1 MNEKELSN
9 TRHKKDSFEIDFLEL
24 YNIFWKSKVKI
35 LAVSFLFTVLSAG
48 FSLLIPNVYTSQS
61 IVAPSDQSS
70 KNMSSL
76 SQFSGIASIAGV
88 SLPSSMVVDDS
99 VKAIQIMKSLDFF
112 ENLIKQESI
121 FFNLMAVNDWDS
133 DLDVLKINSKFYDA
147 QQKKWVSNL
156 PTAIN
161 GKPSIQTAHR
171 KFLEDFSVSRDKTSG
186 LIYLSFTHYSPKVA
200 KDFLDLI
207 LLEIDKHFRLEA
219 VKNANESIAYL
230 EKEYDK
236 NKINEVRL
244 GISNLIQKQIE
255 TVTVA
260 NASSNYLFKQV
271 SRPHVPELKS
281 APSRALIVILSSI
294 LSAFLSF
301 FVIVLISYKNDF

>member
-1 MNEKELSN
+1 MNDKEASN
-9 TRHKKDSFEIDFLEL
+9 TKHKSNSFEFDLLEL
-24 YNIFWKSKVKI
+24 YDIFWKFKVKI
-35 LAVSFLFTVLSAG
+35 FAISFLFAILSAG

-61 IVAPSDQSS
+61 IAPSDQSS

-76 SQFSGIASIAGV
+76 SQFSGLAGIAGV
-88 SLPSSMVVDDS
+88 SLPSSMVVDDR
-99 VKAIQIMKSLDFF
+99 KAIQIMKSLDFF
-112 ENLIKQESI
+112 ENLVFKEDI
-121 FFNLMAVNDWDS
+121 FYNLMAIDGWDS
-133 DLDVLKINSKFYDA
+133 DLDVLKVDSKLYDVK
-147 QQKKWVSNL
+147 QKKWVSNL
-156 PTAIN
+156 PTAID

-219 VKNANESIAYL
+219 IKTANESISYL

-236 NKINEVRL
+236 NKINEVRI

-260 NASSNYLFKQV
+260 NASSNYLFKKV

-281 APSRALIVILSSI
+281 APSRVVIVILSSI
-294 LSAFLSF
+294 LGAFYLF
-301 FVIVLISYKNDF
+301 L